1 MKDLSRALWLV
12 LILLLTSLVSAQEKV
27 TSSTEPVS
35 AYMERKMA
43 ELNLVG
49 AGIGILHPDGTTWI
63 KGFGM
68 ANLERGIPASGDTVA
83 MWASCSKVVT
93 GAAAMKVLQ
102 SKRIPLDASVNP
114 YLPFPVEN
122 PNFPQ
127 AAITFRMLLT
137 HTSSLLYDVRTGQT
151 LYASGDPTM
160 PLGEFLRE
168 YLVPGGRYYKLTN
181 YSTAAPGSAW
191 VYSNINASLL
201 AYLVERITRMS
212 FPEYSRK
219 ALFQPLGVKEAG
231 WYLRGLDAL
240 HLAIQYRPPQSE
252 GKTRAVEHYSW
263 PGYAD
268 GGLRCS
274 ARTMLRFLSA
284 MAGGGRLD
292 GKQVLQREIVT
303 AMLTPQGID
312 PTQLKSR
319 NPIVSLDTGLV
330 WRLLDVDGRRIWSHN
345 GNGSGMATLLL
356 LDDKTRSAAV
366 VWISGGVLETA
377 AGQVFF
383 ADLHHRLVT
392 EMERS
397 RPAQ

>member
-1 MKDLSRALWLV
+1 MTNLSRALVLT
-12 LILLLTSLVSAQEKV
+12 LILLLTSVVSAQEKA
-27 TSSTEPVS
+27 TSPAESFS

-49 AGIGILHPDGTTWI
+49 AGIGILYPDSTTRLQ
-63 KGFGM
+63 GFGM

-93 GAAAMKVLQ
+93 GVAAVNVLQ
-102 SKRIPLDASVNP
+102 TKGISLDASISP
-114 YLPFPVEN
+114 YLPFPVAN
-122 PNFPQ
+122 PKFPQ
-127 AAITFRMLLT
+127 APITFRMLLT
-137 HTSSLLYDVRTGQT
+137 HTSGLLYDVQTGRT

-160 PLGEFLRE
+160 PLGELLRE
-168 YLVPGGRYYKLTN
+168 YLVPGGRYYKATN
-181 YSTAAPGSAW
+181 YSTAAPGSVW

-201 AYLVERITRMS
+201 AYLVERITGMP

-219 ALFQPLGVKEAG
+219 ALFKPLGAKEAG
-231 WYLRGLDAL
+231 WYLRGLNPL
-240 HLAIQYRPPQSE
+240 HLAIQYQPPQSE
-252 GKTRAVEHYSW
+252 GKSRAVEHYSW

-274 ARTMLRFLSA
+274 ARTMLRFLSV
-284 MAGGGRLD
+284 MAGGGRLG
-292 GKQVLQREIVT
+292 GKQVLKPQIVT

-312 PTQLKSR
+312 PAQLKSR

-345 GNGSGMATLLL
+345 GNGSGMATLIL

-366 VWISGGVLETA
+366 AWISGGVLETA
-377 AGQVFF
+377 AGQAFF

-397 RPAQ
+397 GSAQ